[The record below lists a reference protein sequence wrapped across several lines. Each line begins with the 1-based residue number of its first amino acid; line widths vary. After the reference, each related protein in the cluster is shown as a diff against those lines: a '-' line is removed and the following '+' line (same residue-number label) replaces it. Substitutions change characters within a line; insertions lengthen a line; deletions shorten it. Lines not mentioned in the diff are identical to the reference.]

1 MSLLDLKSQITN
13 AKKELD
19 EFIQSTESDINI
31 DENIVDI
38 NISDTNKK
46 KQQDAIIE
54 SVMTSLFTSTPK
66 ELIPIDPD
74 KGGLPAILKV
84 LSDMIMEAIETF
96 AKQFFYFKKTI
107 DKLAGLELGDLLGTY
122 IPGIV
127 KVLNDLK
134 TMISDTSSW
143 IMKTL
148 LGPLFEIS
156 IPIPE
161 MTIDLSDFIPMLP
174 HFKLKIPKI
183 DNYNFFT
190 GITPFNPNLSI
201 DEIPLDWYENIMG
214 EILKE
219 KKTEKETAE
228 KIKENKLIDINNNII
243 NLNDK
248 LYNKNKYT
256 KQVELSMI
264 KLKNLKNDENTCNNC
279 DKELIC
285 KQIDNE
291 QNKLNNLIELE
302 RKEEIIISS
311 LNKNQVKDDIETLKK
326 QYQIIKKN
334 KALTKSEILNRSFSI
349 SYTEKID
356 GKKLD
361 QKLIKLYD
369 LGIDIYDNSL
379 LELLQK
385 IGYDLSSENYLNQ
398 FNIIKNIGFT
408 KKDLTFLYEIG
419 FNFND
424 PKHIDKINKIKKYS
438 STVLLMLLDIG
449 FNLSKKSFEIIDEL
463 IKMNIDISNDNMIL
477 KLHILGF
484 NFNNPHNIN
493 RLKKLLKYIN
503 INNIEKYELIMKNI
517 NINNPYYLDVLEK
530 SFRIGIRWGE
540 NYLETEQKI
549 LSDKNIPLN
558 INLILDTMNKYT
570 LDVLT
575 TILDTLNIYKEYG
588 IELFIK
594 NGSIDTSNNAISVFI
609 SKLKLLKEFNIN
621 NGWYKDGIRLDE
633 KINETTYNNMI
644 SGLKDSDGNNL
655 TTTNLINHDSN
666 KISFSVLKGIYD
678 NFSELSLNNHD
689 PLFKEKINSIFNNFN
704 ITIDSSVMLDT
715 TKVVLLTYTDFKHT
729 DKKGHHPIKT
739 IDLSKNKAN
748 PEFYTDQ
755 RYNVKISVKDVA
767 NKNYINQ
774 PTKTL
779 AQFEVLQKLG
789 FNFQNDNYYKFINK
803 FSALKLDLKKIETKL
818 ITDALISIGWHWSID
833 QDFKKLDNL
842 IKNGLSFKISKEST
856 DIYVSQT
863 YTKLEHLN
871 TWGFNFN
878 NKNYDSILTTMN
890 QLNIKLYNNDFD
902 SIIENLIGFGISL
915 KADDWKQKLDTL
927 KKLNFNFK
935 KENWKPQLDN
945 LQLLGVNFT
954 KKDWNKNYNKIMN
967 MNELG
972 INFTNKTINKKI
984 SILTDLGIDF
994 SGNDWESKI
1003 DSLIQLKL
1011 ITEPSNVKKDKIIY
1025 KKELSNQINNINQK
1039 IELYKKL
1046 NINPTYVIDNDIR
1059 ELEEKANLKSNCDLV
1074 DLLEEKKLQRISIIK
1089 LKPDYTKDLE
1099 KLYIEKNNISD
1110 ESFKI
1115 NKNLIFE
1122 SEEKFKILETSGIDF
1137 FNKDYNNIISNLVSV
1152 GLSFALSRNDL
1163 KKKLSELK
1171 DMIPINAALEWAK
1184 GMVKTIKSV
1193 VMLPMQLL
1201 MGIIEKLIKMI
1212 NQLIGI
1218 PLNIT
1223 KIPEWAKEVMI
1234 KFKDLI
1240 DLIIKL
1246 PTKEGLMDILFMS
1259 DKGFMLIDVY
1269 VPGFAKFMK
1278 KMMSMLSTINDKIA
1292 IQTKKVQQ
1300 LKTQLLDLK
1309 NKQALALAAVSIATA
1324 GITIDSLNDKKT
1336 QLIEEQKELEI
1347 KSQTTKLSNEEEQKL
1362 KTSCKLISYIDD
1374 LNTTDPITAKK
1385 DLEKIKL
1392 ESNNTNIELNKSNIE
1407 LNELLA
1413 IFATFDIS
1421 VCLLNN
1427 DVDKLIENLKKLLD
1441 KITGENTFKKK
1452 SDIINKKIKKY
1463 ETAKNISLE
1472 KEQTEKTKEIID
1484 KLNTKIKEL
1493 KIQKVDL
1500 DKKSTD
1506 FEKNKQKEID
1516 DLTNI
1521 TKHFPVLLGII
1532 CSAPKM
1538 IANIFVGILNKVGE
1552 MDNLPNLWEFPLVE

>member
-19 EFIQSTESDINI
+19 EFTQSTELDINI

-66 ELIPIDPD
+66 ELIPMDPD

-107 DKLAGLELGDLLGTY
+107 DKLAGLELGELLGTY

-134 TMISDTSSW
+134 TMLSDTSSW

-161 MTIDLSDFIPMLP
+161 MTIDLNDFIPMLP

-219 KKTEKETAE
+219 KKIEKETAE
-228 KIKENKLIDINNNII
+228 KIKEDKLIDINNNILE
-243 NLNDK
+243 LNNK

-256 KQVELSMI
+256 KQVEQSIAKI
-264 KLKNLKNDENTCNNC
+264 KKLKNDETCDNC

-285 KQIDNE
+285 KQIDDE
-291 QNKLNNLIELE
+291 KNKLNNLIELE
-302 RKEEIIISS
+302 KKEDILISA
-311 LNKNQVKDDIETLKK
+311 LNKNQIKDDIEKLKK
-326 QYQIIKKN
+326 QYQIIKNN
-334 KALTKSEILNRSFSI
+334 KALTKSEILNRTFSL
-349 SYTEKID
+349 SYTEKINNY
-356 GKKLD
+356 KLD
-361 QKLIKLYD
+361 QKLITLYD

-385 IGYDLSSENYLNQ
+385 IGYDLSSEEYLNQ
-398 FNIIKNIGFT
+398 FNIIKKIGFT

-424 PKHIDKINKIKKYS
+424 PEHINKINKIKNYS
-438 STVLLMLLDIG
+438 STVLVMLLDIG
-449 FNLSKKSFEIIDEL
+449 FNLSKKSFDIIDEL
-463 IKMNIDISNDNMIL
+463 IKLNIDISDDNMIL

-484 NFNNPHNIN
+484 NFNNPYSIN

-503 INNIEKYELIMKNI
+503 INEIEKYELIMKNI

-540 NYLETEQKI
+540 NYIETEQKI
-549 LSDKNIPLN
+549 LLDKQIPTN
-558 INLILDTMNKYT
+558 VDIILDSMNKYT
-570 LDVLT
+570 LDVLY
-575 TILDTLNIYKEYG
+575 TIIDALNIYKEYG

-594 NGSIDTSNNAISVFI
+594 NDSIDTSNNAISVFI
-609 SKLKLLKEFNIN
+609 SKLELLKEFNIN
-621 NGWYKDGIRLDE
+621 KGWYKNGIRLDE
-633 KINETTYNNMI
+633 KINETTYNSMI

-678 NFSELSLNNHD
+678 NFSELSLNNND
-689 PLFKEKINSIFNNFN
+689 PLFNEKINSIFNNFN

-715 TKVVLLTYTDFKHT
+715 TKVVLLTYTDFKHV

-755 RYNVKISVKDVA
+755 RYNVKISIKDVA

-789 FNFQNDNYYKFINK
+789 FNFQNDDYYKFISK
-803 FSALKLDLKKIETKL
+803 FSALNLNLKKIETKL

-842 IKNGLSFKISKEST
+842 IKNGLSFKIKNEST

-871 TWGFNFN
+871 TWGFNLN
-878 NKNYDSILTTMN
+878 NKNYNDVLSIMN
-890 QLNIKLYNNDFD
+890 QLNIKLNNNDFD

-915 KADDWKQKLDTL
+915 KSNDWKQKLDTL

-935 KENWKPQLDN
+935 KENWKIQLDN
-945 LQLLGVNFT
+945 LQLLGIDFT

-967 MNELG
+967 MNDLG
-972 INFTNKTINKKI
+972 FNFSDDTINKKI
-984 SILTDLGIDF
+984 TILTDLGIDF
-994 SGNDWESKI
+994 SGNDWQSKI
-1003 DSLIQLKL
+1003 ESLIQLKL
-1011 ITEPSNVKKDKIIY
+1011 IMEPNNVKKDKITY
-1025 KKELSNQINNINQK
+1025 HKELNEKINNINEK
-1039 IELYKKL
+1039 IELYRNL
-1046 NINPTYVIDNDIR
+1046 NINPTYVIDNEIQ
-1059 ELEEKANLKSNCDLV
+1059 ELEEKININSKCDLIN
-1074 DLLEEKKLQRISIIK
+1074 LLEDKKLQRISIIR
-1089 LKPDYTKDLE
+1089 LKPDYTKDIE
-1099 KLYIEKNNISD
+1099 KLNIEKNNITD
-1110 ESFKI
+1110 NSFKI

-1122 SEEKFKILETSGIDF
+1122 SEEKFKILESSGIDF
-1137 FNKDYNNIISNLVSV
+1137 FNKDYKNIISNLVSV
-1152 GLSFALSRNDL
+1152 GLNFSVSTIDL
-1163 KKKLSELK
+1163 KNKLSEIK
-1171 DMIPINAALEWAK
+1171 DMIPINAALEWSK
-1184 GMVKTIKSV
+1184 GMVKTIKV
-1193 VMLPMQLL
+1193 IVMLPMQLL
-1201 MGIIEKLIKMI
+1201 MGIIEKLIEMI

-1223 KIPEWAKEVMI
+1223 KIPEWTKGIMI

-1259 DKGFMLIDVY
+1259 DKGFMLIDIY
-1269 VPGFAKFMK
+1269 VPGFSKFMK
-1278 KMMSMLSTINDKIA
+1278 KLMSMLSTINDKITV
-1292 IQTKKVQQ
+1292 QRKKVSQ
-1300 LKTQLLDLK
+1300 LKSKLIDLK
-1309 NKQALALAAVSIATA
+1309 NKEALALTAVSIATA
-1324 GITIDSLNDKKT
+1324 VITNNTLNNKKI
-1336 QLIEEQKELEI
+1336 QLIEEQKSLEI
-1347 KSQTTKLSNEEEQKL
+1347 KSQSTKLSKEEEQQL
-1362 KTSCKLISYIDD
+1362 KTTCKLINYIDD
-1374 LNTTDPITAKK
+1374 LNTTDHITAEKELK
-1385 DLEKIKL
+1385 KIK
-1392 ESNNTNIELNKSNIE
+1392 EDSNNTNIELKKSNNE

-1441 KITGENTFKKK
+1441 KITGENTYKKK
-1452 SDIINKKIKKY
+1452 SDILNKKIKKY
-1463 ETAKNISLE
+1463 ETAKIISLE

-1500 DKKSTD
+1500 DKKSTE